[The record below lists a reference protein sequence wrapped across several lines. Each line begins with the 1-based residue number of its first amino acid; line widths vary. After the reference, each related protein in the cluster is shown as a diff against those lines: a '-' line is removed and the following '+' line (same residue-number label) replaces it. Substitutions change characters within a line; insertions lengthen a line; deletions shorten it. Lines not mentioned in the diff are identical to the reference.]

1 MGFPCFYS
9 DPNFVPKPP
18 QFPPLYSTPSPNC
31 HQPQLLHHSIV
42 HIFLIFFNITIFPI
56 FITTIVI
63 ATIVHRF
70 LISSFAELAGTK
82 LQYLIIMKKMITY
95 VWDILKFLIL
105 CLWLDI
111 SSVKIW
117 CKWLF
122 LSGIFHQSRFFKS
135 WNFEDSLFDLVLLM
149 SRRFEKLVGNWL
161 NFQRKLHQSLLTWSS
176 PDLFKQINW
185 KADFRQQK
193 IKISIEGRELYWAG
207 NIYSAF
213 IRSNV
218 MSDNMC
224 YWWWNKYNNNKLH
237 FF

>member
-1 MGFPCFYS
+1 
-9 DPNFVPKPP
+9 
-18 QFPPLYSTPSPNC
+18 
-31 HQPQLLHHSIV
+31 
-42 HIFLIFFNITIFPI
+42 
-56 FITTIVI
+56 
-63 ATIVHRF
+63 
-70 LISSFAELAGTK
+70 
-82 LQYLIIMKKMITY
+82 MITY

-185 KADFRQQK
+185 KADFRQHKKSKYQSKGKITLSGKYLFGIYQK
-193 IKISIEGRELYWAG
+193 Q
-207 NIYSAF
+207 
-213 IRSNV
+213 
-218 MSDNMC
+218 C
-224 YWWWNKYNNNKLH
+224 YVRQHVLLVVVE
-237 FF
+237 

>member
-1 MGFPCFYS
+1 
-9 DPNFVPKPP
+9 
-18 QFPPLYSTPSPNC
+18 
-31 HQPQLLHHSIV
+31 
-42 HIFLIFFNITIFPI
+42 
-56 FITTIVI
+56 
-63 ATIVHRF
+63 
-70 LISSFAELAGTK
+70 
-82 LQYLIIMKKMITY
+82 MITY

-117 CKWLF
+117 CQWLF

-193 IKISIEGRELYWAG
+193 IKISIEGRKLYWAG

-237 FF
+237 FFKVPKCDWKFRSSAAQGSLGLRPVLSQALKRVNQT